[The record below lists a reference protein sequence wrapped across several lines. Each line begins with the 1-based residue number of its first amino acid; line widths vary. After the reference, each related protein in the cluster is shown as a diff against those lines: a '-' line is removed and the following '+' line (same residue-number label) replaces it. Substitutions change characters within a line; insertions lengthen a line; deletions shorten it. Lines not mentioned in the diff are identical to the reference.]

1 MKIRFIGVVLSLVFT
16 WNFLGAQVIQ
26 EQDSIMPM
34 EISTGWAD
42 EAVTVGYVTAPT
54 ALTMMFVAS
63 LLPEWNAGYVA
74 IPAGIMLLAAPPVI
88 YAGGRSV
95 NILKEFSN
103 PRAKLGWILYA
114 LSVVP
119 TSMSM
124 YSYSSDWGNTVPLN
138 IASAVL
144 GTASIIAMTSYAFSR
159 AKTAR
164 EMQEDGQSAL
174 GFGIAPLSGGALAT
188 ITYRF

>member
-1 MKIRFIGVVLSLVFT
+1 MKTRIIGVALSLVFI

-26 EQDSIMPM
+26 EQDSILPM
-34 EISTGWAD
+34 EITTGWAD

-54 ALTMMFVAS
+54 AIALMFVAS
-63 LLPEWNAGYVA
+63 LLPEWNAGYAA
-74 IPAGIMLLAAPPVI
+74 IPAGVMLLAAPPVI
-88 YAGGRSV
+88 FAGGRSV
-95 NILKEFSN
+95 NILKDISH

-119 TSMSM
+119 TAMSM
-124 YSYSSDWGNTVPLN
+124 YSYSSDWGSTVPLT
-138 IASAVL
+138 IASGVL
-144 GTASIIAMTSYAFSR
+144 GTASIVAMTSYAFSR

-164 EMQEDGQSAL
+164 EMQEDSQSSL
-174 GFGIAPLSGGALAT
+174 GFGIAPLNGGALAT

>member
-1 MKIRFIGVVLSLVFT
+1 MNTRIIGVVLSLVFT
-16 WNFLGAQVIQ
+16 WNFLGAQVIH

-34 EISTGWAD
+34 VITTGWAD
-42 EAVTVGYVTAPT
+42 EAVTIGYVAAPSAVT
-54 ALTMMFVAS
+54 LMFVAS
-63 LLPEWNAGYVA
+63 LLPEWNAGYAA
-74 IPAGIMLLAAPPVI
+74 IPAGIMILAAPPVI

-95 NILKEFSN
+95 NILKDISH

-124 YSYSSDWGNTVPLN
+124 YSYSTDWGSTVPLT
-138 IASAVL
+138 IASAVF
-144 GTASIIAMTSYAFSR
+144 GTASIVAMTSYAFSR

-164 EMQEDGQSAL
+164 EMQEDSQSSL

>member
-1 MKIRFIGVVLSLVFT
+1 MVLSLVFT

-34 EISTGWAD
+34 VITTGWAD

-63 LLPEWNAGYVA
+63 LLPEWNASYLA
-74 IPAGIMLLAAPPVI
+74 ISAGIMLLAAPPVI

-124 YSYSSDWGNTVPLN
+124 YSYSSDWGNTVPLT

-144 GTASIIAMTSYAFSR
+144 GTASIIAMTTYAFSR

-164 EMQEDGQSAL
+164 EMQEDGQASL
-174 GFGIAPLSGGALAT
+174 GFGISPLSGGALAT

>member
-1 MKIRFIGVVLSLVFT
+1 MKIKFIGVVLSLVFT

-26 EQDSIMPM
+26 KQDSIMPM
-34 EISTGWAD
+34 VITTGWAD

-119 TSMSM
+119 TSMAM
-124 YSYSSDWGNTVPLN
+124 YSYSADWGTTVPLT
-138 IASAVL
+138 IASGVL
-144 GTASIIAMTSYAFSR
+144 GTASIIAMTTYAFSR

-188 ITYRF
+188 ISYRF